1 MSETGLIRAYTG
13 LTKVLAPLLPFWL
26 KRRALKGKEDPAR
39 QSERFGIT
47 AHDRPEGPL
56 FWMHGASVGE
66 TIMLLPVMRCLLA
79 EDPTA
84 HVLITSGTV
93 TSAAVLAAQLPNRAI
108 HQYVPLDTPKAAAAF
123 LDYWKPELAIWAES
137 EIWPNLIM
145 ATHSRNIPMAL
156 INARMSQ
163 ESIEGWAKR
172 KKSARILFGYFDV
185 ILAGDEKT
193 ANSLTWLLGR
203 TIEASGNLK
212 DAAPPLPVND
222 NELTALKK
230 SIGQRPVWCA
240 ASTHNGEEALI
251 LKAFDEVKTTHPQ
264 ALLILA
270 PRHPERRSAITPLLK
285 GHTIALRSDKKKP
298 TAKTDIYLFDTIGEM
313 GLAYRLSA
321 ITFVGGSLVKGLKGH
336 NPLEPA
342 RLGNAI
348 LTGTYIESFSDS
360 YMSMFA
366 FDAAQRILNP
376 KMIGSVISNLLDD
389 TDTLKSYQARAQD
402 FAYGRDA
409 VLDYVWNTLQPLIKS
424 NR

>member
-1 MSETGLIRAYTG
+1 
-13 LTKVLAPLLPFWL
+13 L
-26 KRRALKGKEDPAR
+26 KAGPNVKN
-39 QSERFGIT
+39 
-47 AHDRPEGPL
+47 RPE
-56 FWMHGASVGE
+56 
-66 TIMLLPVMRCLLA
+66 
-79 EDPTA
+79 
-84 HVLITSGTV
+84 
-93 TSAAVLAAQLPNRAI
+93 
-108 HQYVPLDTPKAAAAF
+108 Y
-123 LDYWKPELAIWAES
+123 
-137 EIWPNLIM
+137 
-145 ATHSRNIPMAL
+145 
-156 INARMSQ
+156 
-163 ESIEGWAKR
+163 
-172 KKSARILFGYFDV
+172 
-185 ILAGDEKT
+185 
-193 ANSLTWLLGR
+193 SLWLLGR

-285 GHTIALRSDKKKP
+285 GRTIALRSDKKKP

-402 FAYGRDA
+402 FAHGRDA